1 MPVAM
6 RSQSMRWRL
15 TMALLRLRIGYAIS
29 DKALLSI
36 AMPTRNFYLAIMAQ
50 IAFLLSGCKVNTHNH
65 IISAI
70 PRSTSEAYCVAE
82 HAGLSEAAARNHA
95 SIYWNGPRGG
105 DDSEQQIVLVDRAI
119 EQRSMG
125 IVLTPNAPFA
135 LDTVIQRALSHGVP
149 VVILGPSISLPPD
162 PNLSFA
168 LNNAQHSGQLAA
180 ERIKAIV
187 GDEGE
192 IAIVGVDPMSPG
204 SKDLADKFDAS
215 LSRLAPGIRVASKLV
230 GSFTSGQAELA
241 TEKMI
246 EDYPRIAAIYALSV
260 PATRGAIAA
269 IRSSQKDSKIRIVGT
284 DQTLDLLFL
293 LRRGVIDSLVIEDM
307 RGMGKQAVQNIVATR
322 QGRSVQ
328 STTYYEPV
336 LLDRKNIDDEAIQ
349 QMLKMD
355 WRPRE

>member
-1 MPVAM
+1 MASPRVA
-6 RSQSMRWRL
+6 
-15 TMALLRLRIGYAIS
+15 
-29 DKALLSI
+29 KALLSI
-36 AMPTRNFYLAIMAQ
+36 AMRTCGLYFAIIAQMA
-50 IAFLLSGCKVNTHNH
+50 ILCSGCKVNTHNG

-70 PRSTSEAYCVAE
+70 PRSASEAYCVAE
-82 HAGLSEAAARNHA
+82 HAGLSEAAARNHV

-105 DDSEQQIVLVDRAI
+105 DDSEQQIVLVERAI
-119 EQRSMG
+119 EQKSMG

-135 LDTVIQRALSHGVP
+135 LDTVIRRALSHGVP

-180 ERIKAIV
+180 ERMREIV

-204 SKDLADKFDAS
+204 SKDLADAFETS
-215 LSRLAPGIRVASKLV
+215 LSHLAPGIHVASKLV
-230 GSFTSGQAELA
+230 GSFTAGQAELE

-246 EDYPRIAAIYALSV
+246 EDYPRITAIYAVSV
-260 PATRGAIAA
+260 SATRGAAAA
-269 IRSSQKDSKIRIVGT
+269 IRSSQKDGKIRIVGS

-293 LRRGVIDSLVIEDM
+293 LRRGAIDSLVIEDM
-307 RGMGKQAVQNIVATR
+307 RGMGMQAIQNIVAAR

-328 STTYYEPV
+328 ATTYYEPV
-336 LLDRKNIDDEAIQ
+336 LLDRKNIDDETNQ